1 MIDLCTECKRPS
13 CNGEPCDAYRV
24 MERRGRF
31 FDCQFDCHIHKKYN
45 QIATIQKIVYKQI
58 LGLDI
63 AKTPEN
69 TAFSRIFRGSVLG
82 VPCAIRTRGLQS
94 RSLTLY
100 PAELMAHI
108 GCIRGC
114 AGLQLR
120 ACGIC
125 IAAVL
130 GPDHIISKHRSAPVR
145 RIPCRRSVPAP
156 SANRVCEEAVNKSI
170 IAQICISGKRF
181 RRLFG
186 KFSESLQR
194 KPR

>member
-1 MIDLCTECKRPS
+1 MADKHFDEFKRKDDPKELIDLCTECKRPS

-63 AKTPEN
+63 AKTPGN
-69 TAFSRIFRGSVLG
+69 TAFSRIFRGSHVG

-108 GCIRGC
+108 
-114 AGLQLR
+114 LR
-120 ACGIC
+120 RNLCGGRNRLC
-125 IAAVL
+125 DS
-130 GPDHIISKHRSAPVR
+130 GRHIS
-145 RIPCRRSVPAP
+145 
-156 SANRVCEEAVNKSI
+156 
-170 IAQICISGKRF
+170 
-181 RRLFG
+181 
-186 KFSESLQR
+186 
-194 KPR
+194 